1 MERDARIR
9 DAVSEIKFNPLAIKA
24 MKTIN
29 SFYLSGRLTADAR
42 YFEGKNGLINDSRHA
57 DIRKLNDDF
66 KKHPKRT
73 MPYDSCKTIIAK
85 MYLKD
90 GKIDKFTY
98 VPVWIDDDT
107 FVPEILTHE
116 NPRFK
121 EVIDY
126 VTEITEN
133 QKIEPKFAIE
143 GDEVRIV
150 TE

>member
-1 MERDARIR
+1 
-9 DAVSEIKFNPLAIKA
+9 
-24 MKTIN
+24 
-29 SFYLSGRLTADAR
+29 
-42 YFEGKNGLINDSRHA
+42 
-57 DIRKLNDDF
+57 
-66 KKHPKRT
+66 
-73 MPYDSCKTIIAK
+73 MPFDSCKTIIAK
-85 MYLKD
+85 MEIEDK
-90 GKIDKFTY
+90 KITRFSY

-133 QKIEPKFAIE
+133 QNIKPCFEIE

-150 TE
+150 TD